1 MYRLYEMTDN
11 VEHETPGRYEPPG
24 RENHTKQRKS
34 EKSMSFCAGKSYQ
47 TGKSSE
53 KYDDE
58 KAKSILNSEESEKSM
73 SHLGGISILNRE
85 KSEKV

>member
-1 MYRLYEMTDN
+1 MTDN

-47 TGKSSE
+47 TE
-53 KYDDE
+53 KKVKKYE
-58 KAKSILNSEESEKSM
+58 LPR
-73 SHLGGISILNRE
+73 RE
-85 KSEKV
+85 KHTKQGKK

>member
-1 MYRLYEMTDN
+1 MSHLSGKSILN
-11 VEHETPGRYEPPG
+11 
-24 RENHTKQRKS
+24 REKVKKVCISVQ
-34 EKSMSFCAGKSYQ
+34 EQSYQ
-47 TGKSSE
+47 TEKSSE